1 MDTIKDTVNTL
12 LGRKPAGPQVRYG
25 VVGAGWITQAAFI
38 PGLGQISNSSIRIF
52 VCYSLQQENQFLFL
66 AVTVLVSNDPEKRE
80 KLGKAYNLKSY
91 TYDQFSQALE
101 DGLCDAFYIATP
113 NNQHR
118 TFAVPALE
126 KGLYEY
132 TLYYPR

>member
-52 VCYSLQQENQFLFL
+52 FCFSL
-66 AVTVLVSNDPEKRE
+66 
-80 KLGKAYNLKSY
+80 
-91 TYDQFSQALE
+91 
-101 DGLCDAFYIATP
+101 
-113 NNQHR
+113 
-118 TFAVPALE
+118 
-126 KGLYEY
+126 
-132 TLYYPR
+132 